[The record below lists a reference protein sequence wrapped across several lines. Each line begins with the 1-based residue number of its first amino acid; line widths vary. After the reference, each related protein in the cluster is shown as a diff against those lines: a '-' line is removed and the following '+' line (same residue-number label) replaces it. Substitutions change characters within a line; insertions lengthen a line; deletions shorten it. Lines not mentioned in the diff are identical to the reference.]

1 MQESNSVLSVF
12 RIIATF
18 AFAGAI
24 MFLVGRSLRSKRK
37 SDSSGEVEEK
47 HHRIA

>member
-1 MQESNSVLSVF
+1 MQEPSSVLSVF

-24 MFLVGRSLRSKRK
+24 MFLVGRSLQSKKK
-37 SDSSGEVEEK
+37 SASSDEDKGK
-47 HHRIA
+47 RRIVK